1 MSAAVVGFFTG
12 LTLIIAIGAQN
23 AFVLRLGLARNHVAI
38 AVVVCAVSDA
48 LLIVLGISGL
58 GALFRSIPTALVI
71 MKWVGV
77 AYLLWYA
84 VRSFRSAMRPNAL
97 IAGEQPL
104 LSRRSVLLMVLG
116 FTFLNPHVYLDTV
129 LLLGSIGNQYE
140 PNQWWF
146 ALGASI
152 ASVTWFSVLGFGART
167 AAPLM
172 SRPVTWRILDTG
184 IGLVMLAIAIRLAT
198 MDLG

>member
-48 LLIVLGISGL
+48 FLIVLGISGL
-58 GALFRSIPTALVI
+58 GALFRSIPVALVV

-84 VRSFRSAMRPNAL
+84 FRSFRSAMRPNAL
-97 IAGEQPL
+97 IAGEQAV

-172 SRPVTWRILDTG
+172 SRPITWRILDTG

-198 MDLG
+198 MDLA